1 MSSVPN
7 SSKEYDLRKTP
18 KTAGALFES
27 LQKMGAFGLW
37 SDIPESEDSL
47 TVARKIREAQK
58 RF

>member
-1 MSSVPN
+1 MSSAPK
-7 SSKEYDLRKTP
+7 SATEYNTP
-18 KTAGALFES
+18 KTAGELFES

-37 SDIPESEDSL
+37 ADIPEPEDSL